1 MELKLQQLI
10 KSVPE
15 LMETAE
21 ACRDVGLPNFYI
33 AGGAITQLIWNSL
46 DGKDLLDKVKD
57 FDIVYFDKINAVSE
71 TSFEQYFA
79 KHLRHSVEV
88 DIKNQATMHERYLQK
103 FGCSIV
109 EYASVEQ
116 GIKSWLTAF
125 AIGFTL
131 DSYGNV
137 VIYAPYGLEDAF
149 NMLVQPNKSAM
160 TVTSYNK
167 MTAGYKARWPK
178 VQVLP
183 WDSSAKK
190 LLKSD

>member
-46 DGKDLLDKVKD
+46 DEKELLDKVKD
-57 FDIVYFDKINAVSE
+57 FDIVYFDKSNTVSE
-71 TSFEQYFA
+71 ESFEISIA
-79 KHLRHSVEV
+79 KRIRHGVEV
-88 DIKNQATMHERYLQK
+88 DLKNQATMHEQYLQR
-103 FGCSIV
+103 FGCSILAYV
-109 EYASVEQ
+109 RVEQ
-116 GIKSWLTAF
+116 GIESWLPAF

-137 VIYAPYGLEDAF
+137 TIYAPYGLEDAF
-149 NMLVQPNKSAM
+149 SMLVKPNKRAM
-160 TVTSYNK
+160 TESNYNN

-178 VQVLP
+178 VKVLP
-183 WDSSAKK
+183 WNPSANK
-190 LLKSD
+190 